1 MHPAL
6 ASSPGTPAPRRG
18 AHAKPVTH
26 PVPVTSTVGDVN
38 VACSQGSPA
47 PRLSQDRNHG
57 LPGSTASVPCRMAQ
71 RGRASLRTPAVA
83 GGQRTETTR
92 EEAPWLRSPNPQT
105 GIAPRVPALL
115 GHPQAEAPRSSPP
128 GFSPFAPDR
137 SCLQADRG
145 HVPGCRA
152 DADADA
158 STRSGFGGDG
168 DGGGKRI
175 PGHDLRASPALTQ
188 QRRTLRAQAGL
199 PWQRHKART
208 ACLPGRPLP
217 P

>member
-1 MHPAL
+1 M
-6 ASSPGTPAPRRG
+6 
-18 AHAKPVTH
+18 
-26 PVPVTSTVGDVN
+26 
-38 VACSQGSPA
+38 
-47 PRLSQDRNHG
+47 
-57 LPGSTASVPCRMAQ
+57 
-71 RGRASLRTPAVA
+71 A

-92 EEAPWLRSPNPQT
+92 EEAPWLRSPNPKT

-175 PGHDLRASPALTQ
+175 PGHNLRASPALTQ

-199 PWQRHKART
+199 PWQTQGKDRMPAGPPP
-208 ACLPGRPLP
+208 ASMISSSLPVSRLRCPGLRLLFKTSV
-217 P
+217 

>member
-57 LPGSTASVPCRMAQ
+57 LPGSRASVPRGMAQ

-105 GIAPRVPALL
+105 GFLHFWGTPRQRPPAPVPRGLVPSPLTEAVSRPTEAMFLAVELMLMLTLQPDQDL
-115 GHPQAEAPRSSPP
+115 GETETEVERESQ
-128 GFSPFAPDR
+128 D
-137 SCLQADRG
+137 
-145 HVPGCRA
+145 
-152 DADADA
+152 
-158 STRSGFGGDG
+158 T
-168 DGGGKRI
+168 
-175 PGHDLRASPALTQ
+175 T
-188 QRRTLRAQAGL
+188 
-199 PWQRHKART
+199 
-208 ACLPGRPLP
+208 
-217 P
+217 